1 MFSCDYNWFFYFIQ
15 KVRGI
20 IMKLKQAF
28 NNNVALALDNS
39 GNEII
44 VMGKGVGFNKKSYE
58 EIDPK
63 LVDKVY
69 SLDSPESNQLTSI
82 LNSIP
87 ADYIFLTNQIIRLG
101 EDILQKK
108 LSDAFII
115 TLADHL
121 NFALERH
128 QDNLLIKNPLHWE
141 VKNLYKDEY
150 EIGMKALN
158 LIKRFT
164 NVSLPEYEATSIAL
178 HFVNAQHKSEEMK
191 VTLQITEITNKILE
205 IISYHYQMKIQ
216 EDTINYS
223 RLLTHL
229 RYFILRQ
236 LNHDE
241 KTLEEVTSLYNI
253 IKERYQNAYTCVKKI
268 EKYLNIEYKWHLS
281 NDELAYLAIHIHRM
295 TSRNEKQN

>member
-1 MFSCDYNWFFYFIQ
+1 
-15 KVRGI
+15 
-20 IMKLKQAF
+20 MKLKQAF

-44 VMGKGVGFNKKSYE
+44 VMGKGVGFNKKKYE
-58 EIDPK
+58 EINPK

-121 NFALERH
+121 NFSLERH

-141 VKNLYKDEY
+141 VKNLYKEEY
-150 EIGMKALN
+150 EIGMKALD

-164 NVSLPEYEATSIAL
+164 NIALPEYEATSIAL

-191 VTLQITEITNKILE
+191 ETLQIAEITNKILE
-205 IISYHYQMKIQ
+205 IISYHYQLKIQ
-216 EDTINYS
+216 EDSINYS

-236 LNHDE
+236 LNQEE
-241 KTLEEVTSLYNI
+241 KTLEEITSLYNI
-253 IKERYQNAYTCVKKI
+253 IKERYSIAYSCVMKI
-268 EKYLNIEYKWHLS
+268 EKYLNLEYNWYLS
-281 NDELAYLAIHIHRM
+281 NDELAYLTIHIHRM
-295 TSRNEKQN
+295 TSRNEK

>member
-1 MFSCDYNWFFYFIQ
+1 
-15 KVRGI
+15 
-20 IMKLKQAF
+20 MKLKQAF

-44 VMGKGVGFNKKSYE
+44 VMGKGVGFNKKKYE
-58 EIDPK
+58 EIEPK
-63 LVDKVY
+63 LVDKIY

-121 NFALERH
+121 NFALERY
-128 QDNLLIKNPLHWE
+128 QDSLLIKNPLHWE
-141 VKNLYKDEY
+141 VKNLYKEEY
-150 EIGMKALN
+150 KIGMKALE

-164 NVSLPEYEATSIAL
+164 NIDLPEYEATSIAL

-191 VTLQITEITNKILE
+191 ETLRIAEITNKILE

-216 EDTINYS
+216 EDSINYS

-236 LNHDE
+236 LNHEE
-241 KTLEEVTSLYNI
+241 KIVEEITSLYNI
-253 IKERYQNAYTCVKKI
+253 IKERYPDAYNCVKKI
-268 EKYLNIEYKWHLS
+268 EKYLHIEYNWQCS
-281 NDELAYLAIHIHRM
+281 NDELAYLTIHIHRM
-295 TSRNEKQN
+295 TSRREATN